1 MTTHPTTIRG
11 QRRYYTF
18 EPMTL
23 APATAW
29 KKLSHCQF
37 AAAQALHNIRA
48 IWDHDDEDTLMIAFA
63 NPQGERFVVEVSA
76 RMDDATDYD
85 KADPASIARFAL
97 RQSGWTITSSLVRV
111 SNQSEVDNDALVGAV
126 DGRPVT
132 IGDIWPALQALHA
145 CVCAQSDCIRLP
157 DADWSLFCQNIE
169 VTDAALMGQPA
180 AIQAERRMVSYEDYV
195 PPTAAF
201 VAGLSPR
208 EQVTLSC
215 IADIRIEWEPDGSPG
230 LMIHFIAPNE
240 LGYEAEVIPKW
251 QTDTDGC
258 WDVEIHSL
266 MTTKL
271 MKRDHV
277 YYTLPHGEEITF
289 DDAMGVLVALHELMT
304 RCEEDGYPIL
314 DEQGA

>member
-1 MTTHPTTIRG
+1 MTTQPATIHG

-18 EPMTL
+18 EPLSL

-29 KKLSHCQF
+29 KNLSHCKF

-48 IWDHDDEDTLMIAFA
+48 IWDGEDEDTLIIAFA
-63 NPQGERFVVEVSA
+63 NPQGERFMAEVSV

-85 KADPASIARFAL
+85 EADPASLARFVL
-97 RQSGWTITSSLVRV
+97 HQPGWIIESSLVRV
-111 SNQSEVDNDALVGAV
+111 SDQSEVDTDELFGTV
-126 DGRPVT
+126 DERPVT
-132 IGDIWPALQALHA
+132 IGDIWPALQTLHA

-157 DADWSLFCQNIE
+157 DTDQSLFCQNSGAAA
-169 VTDAALMGQPA
+169 DAAQSEQPA
-180 AIQAERRMVSYEDYV
+180 IPAERRVVSYEDYV
-195 PPTAAF
+195 PPMAAF

-208 EQVTLSC
+208 EQRTLSC
-215 IADIRIEWEPDGSPG
+215 MANIRIEWEPDGAPG

-251 QTDTDGC
+251 QSDTDGC

-304 RCEEDGYPIL
+304 RCEEDDYPIPF
-314 DEQGA
+314 EQGA